1 MGFNAGQAVSRLDY
15 DFTDFLPGVKGISPE
30 PSTEQVL
37 IMQARIREIFR
48 IGDMDPQALNEY
60 LRDLSLEDFKK
71 RDAEIAETYADVC
84 SQQPS
89 TDEILAL
96 PHRVQVAFIGYLSG
110 ELNTPTAGS
119 SATRRSLAPV
129 KNA

>member
-1 MGFNAGQAVSRLDY
+1 MGFNAAQAVSSLDY
-15 DFTDFLPGVKGISPE
+15 DFTAFSPGVKGTSPE
-30 PSTEQVL
+30 PSSEQV
-37 IMQARIREIFR
+37 IVMRQRIRDIFHL
-48 IGDMDPQALNEY
+48 DDADPQALNAH
-60 LRDLSLEDFKK
+60 LAGLSLEDYKL

-89 TDEILAL
+89 TEEILAL

>member
-1 MGFNAGQAVSRLDY
+1 MGFKASRAASELEY
-15 DFTDFLPGVKGISPE
+15 DFEPFLPGVKGVTPE
-30 PSTEQVL
+30 PSSDQVL
-37 IMQARIREIFR
+37 EMQARLRELFLTN
-48 IGDMDPQALNEY
+48 DPDPLALTKKLSE
-60 LRDLSLEDFKK
+60 LSLEDFKD
-71 RDAEIAETYADVC
+71 RDHQLAEIYADVC

-89 TDEILAL
+89 TEEIMAL
-96 PHRVQVAFIGYLSG
+96 PHRVQVAYIGYLSG